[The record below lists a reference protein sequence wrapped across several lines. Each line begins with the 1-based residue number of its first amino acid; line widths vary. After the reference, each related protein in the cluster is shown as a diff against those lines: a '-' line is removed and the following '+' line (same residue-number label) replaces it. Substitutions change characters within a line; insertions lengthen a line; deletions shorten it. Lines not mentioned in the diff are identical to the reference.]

1 MIHDMLPHE
10 DLTIPKN
17 NDFFHLNVRLRSMLR
32 QLEHAENTV
41 EDQKVEHRRMEK
53 ILEDQKLKIRGINE
67 DLNKYKDLSE
77 SRRFH

>member
-1 MIHDMLPHE
+1 
-10 DLTIPKN
+10 
-17 NDFFHLNVRLRSMLR
+17 MLR
-32 QLEHAENTV
+32 QLEHADNTV